1 MQLWAFI
8 NYFTY
13 WKTSCHT
20 LWTLQ
25 SLIICIFHYF
35 MSLICSASTFTV
47 SNTDFVETSNKSQN
61 RSEDYFRRD
70 LKHTLWISIQP
81 PLKTLSVQT
90 QMDCY
95 GNRIPNTRFVTNKN
109 LNYWWTLGHPP
120 IQIPGRMVRIQRN
133 GWYAISLAQWALI
146 PKDFIKSSGLN
157 FYSWNSSQQAGITL
171 KQALL
176 RSLLTEFKPVI

>member
-1 MQLWAFI
+1 MQLQAFI
-8 NYFTY
+8 NSFTY
-13 WKTSCHT
+13 WNRNCHT

-35 MSLICSASTFTV
+35 MGLICSASTFTV

-81 PLKTLSVQT
+81 TLKTLSVQA

-109 LNYWWTLGHPP
+109 VNYWWTQEL
-120 IQIPGRMVRIQRN
+120 
-133 GWYAISLAQWALI
+133 
-146 PKDFIKSSGLN
+146 
-157 FYSWNSSQQAGITL
+157 
-171 KQALL
+171 
-176 RSLLTEFKPVI
+176 SLLDTLLFKYQAVWLEYREICNFPSPVSTNPKGFQIFILGTAVSKQGLH